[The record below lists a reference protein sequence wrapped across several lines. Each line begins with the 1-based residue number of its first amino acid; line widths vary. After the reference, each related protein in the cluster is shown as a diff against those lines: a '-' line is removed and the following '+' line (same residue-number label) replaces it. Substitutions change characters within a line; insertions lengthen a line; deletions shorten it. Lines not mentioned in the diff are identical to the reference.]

1 MTRTAST
8 LLAAFM
14 LTGAIAFAHGDAV
27 HVQGTVT
34 NVTDSAIT
42 VQTTAKQTQT
52 ITINAQTMVMRG
64 STHLTLKDVKV
75 GDRVVLD
82 VDKKTSVATEV
93 KLGTAKTS
101 SPAKAS
107 PHHKAQG

>member
-1 MTRTAST
+1 MTRTALA
-8 LLAAFM
+8 LLTAFM
-14 LTGAIAFAHGDAV
+14 LTGTVAFAHGDAV

-34 NVTDSAIT
+34 NVTDTAIT

-52 ITINAQTMVMRG
+52 ITINTQTMVMKG
-64 STHLTLKDVKV
+64 STHLTIKDVKV

-93 KLGTAKTS
+93 KLGTAKAS
-101 SPAKAS
+101 STAKAS
-107 PHHKAQG
+107 PEHKPKG